1 MPQLHSTFSLWL
13 AGYRQS
19 PESSYILTG
28 WIVGL
33 FLFAPNTAAMGRAG
47 DTGAQQACGIS
58 ARQAL
63 RFLQIAR

>member
-1 MPQLHSTFSLWL
+1 VWL

-28 WIVGL
+28 WIVGP
-33 FLFAPNTAAMGRAG
+33 FLFALNTAAMGRAG
-47 DTGAQQACGIS
+47 DAGAQQAFGING
-58 ARQAL
+58 RQVL